1 MKGWFDAFRDDGGP
15 TLYSFSN
22 RTPVTGDVSIVAVS
36 VLFATFYVAFLVI
49 FPGVRK
55 QKFTTFSTVTLSL
68 FVGLVILITRL
79 GSAWH
84 VAHATIIAP
93 YKAFSREKLPAH
105 IGTHIGLMHVN
116 VTLTAIPIGNWT
128 PPDIDYNERFTWEGA
143 NDMSANYRHAL
154 QRGLPFPILTV
165 AEYFSLGREGF
176 SWGGQ
181 YRAAGYFASIM
192 LWASLASWLLMNLLL
207 LAVPRYGAYMKA
219 LTGALLVCTTVGYHC
234 LLPKRPLSIHLEG
247 GRLEFHFGWCYW
259 LVLVAGILCFIAGVL
274 ISIIDLVWPHTFST
288 VLEVYYGTPYDR
300 HVILEESSDVRYRKP
315 RNSRSLEDPPGLGS
329 RILRRLSS
337 KARDLQPGTATR
349 RDSPAGVSSS
359 GGVENKGFQSDAP
372 KSPWRYPFRRS
383 QQMAAQQHTHPLHQH
398 PLQQHH
404 QHHQHHHQ
412 QQLQFVGGPV
422 VQHPMH
428 HMQRTMSQ
436 DSGSSIASA
445 AVQISPLHKHA
456 LARMLPNPP
465 VERIR
470 DMDHW

>member
-93 YKAFSREKLPAH
+93 YKAFSREKLPAR

-116 VTLTAIPIGNWT
+116 VTLTAIPIGNYT
-128 PPDIDYNERFTWEGA
+128 PPDIDYNERFMWEGA
-143 NDMSANYRHAL
+143 TDMSANYRHAL

-192 LWASLASWLLMNLLL
+192 LWSSLASWLLMNLLL
-207 LAVPRYGAYMKA
+207 IAVPRYGAYMKA

-234 LLPKRPLSIHLEG
+234 LLPKRPLCIYLEG

-300 HVILEESSDVRYRKP
+300 HVILEESSD
-315 RNSRSLEDPPGLGS
+315 LQ
-329 RILRRLSS
+329 
-337 KARDLQPGTATR
+337 ARDMQHVTAPR
-349 RDSPAGVSSS
+349 RDSPARVSSSVGGGGGS
-359 GGVENKGFQSDAP
+359 GGVENKGFQSDVP
-372 KSPWRYPFRRS
+372 KSPWRYPFRRT
-383 QQMAAQQHTHPLHQH
+383 QQMPPPHQQHQHQH
-398 PLQQHH
+398 PLQQSHSH
-404 QHHQHHHQ
+404 QHQHQHHHQ

-436 DSGSSIASA
+436 DSGSSMGSA

>member
-15 TLYSFSN
+15 TLYSFPN

-84 VAHATIIAP
+84 VAHTTIIAP
-93 YKAFSREKLPAH
+93 YKAFSREKMPSR

-116 VTLTAIPIGNWT
+116 VTLTAIAVGNWT
-128 PPDIDYNERFTWEGA
+128 APDVDYNERFGWEGA
-143 NDMSANYRHAL
+143 NDMSANYRDAL
-154 QRGLPFPILTV
+154 RRGLPFPILTV
-165 AEYFSLGREGF
+165 AEYFSQGREGF
-176 SWGGQ
+176 CWGGQ

-207 LAVPRYGAYMKA
+207 IAVPRYGAYMKA
-219 LTGALLVCTTVGYHC
+219 LTGALLIGTNIGYYC
-234 LLPKRPLSIHLEG
+234 MLPKRPLIIYLEG
-247 GRLEFHFGWCYW
+247 GRLEFKLGWCYW
-259 LVLVAGILCFIAGVL
+259 LLLVAGILCFICGVL

-300 HVILEESSDVRYRKP
+300 HVILEESSDVRYRK
-315 RNSRSLEDPPGLGS
+315 RGTAGGGAGGLEDQRGLGS

-337 KARDLQPGTATR
+337 KARDHGNAAAYYGGNAGV
-349 RDSPAGVSSS
+349 AGVSSAS
-359 GGVENKGFQSDAP
+359 GVSAGASGAMVPGVIENKSFQPDVP
-372 KSPWRYPFRRS
+372 KSPWRYPFRR
-383 QQMAAQQHTHPLHQH
+383 AQQIQAARPNARL
-398 PLQQHH
+398 
-404 QHHQHHHQ
+404 
-412 QQLQFVGGPV
+412 
-422 VQHPMH
+422 
-428 HMQRTMSQ
+428 QRTISQ
-436 DSGSSIASA
+436 ESGSSIASA
-445 AVQISPLHKHA
+445 AIHISPLHKHA

-465 VERIR
+465 MNRIR
-470 DMDHW
+470 DVEHW

>member
-93 YKAFSREKLPAH
+93 YKAFSREKLPAR

-207 LAVPRYGAYMKA
+207 IAVPRYGAYMKA

-234 LLPKRPLSIHLEG
+234 LLPKRPLCIYLEG

-315 RNSRSLEDPPGLGS
+315 RNSRGLEDPPGLGS

-337 KARDLQPGTATR
+337 KARDMQPGTAAR
-349 RDSPAGVSSS
+349 RDSPAGVSTS

-383 QQMAAQQHTHPLHQH
+383 QQLAQQHTHPLHQH

-404 QHHQHHHQ
+404 QHQHHHQ